1 MRHPGCPFPAIRDAA
16 PLNAMLGVGGSLRPP
31 VPIVPDMWA
40 LPETGRQEKIWR
52 RVTRTGNAQTADV
65 RGPEPRPAVEL
76 PILPHNAPFS
86 ASVRQD
92 DWWLGPVI
100 ARMRRAPRIAGTWR
114 VYGE

>member
-1 MRHPGCPFPAIRDAA
+1 MLDVAVRQTANNPHERNVAISDSGLA
-16 PLNAMLGVGGSLRPP
+16 GGPEPDVLSDSPRLVAQRRP
-31 VPIVPDMWA
+31 IGA
-40 LPETGRQEKIWR
+40 TLP
-52 RVTRTGNAQTADV
+52 GNAQTADLGV
-65 RGPEPRPAVEL
+65 PEPRPPVEL